1 MGRRVR
7 TPLPIGTRDQPNH
20 GRAGRHHVPPV
31 AVPVPSPRDR
41 MSRRRKLFATL
52 LRGIA
57 ISMLCAIPSVSAQTS
72 QKIHRL
78 AILELGSEESVR
90 HMSTAFQ
97 RGLRDL
103 GYVEGKDLLVERR
116 FADGHAE
123 RLPALATELVRTRP
137 DVIFAATTPAAHAAK
152 TASDS
157 IPIVIALASDPV
169 ASGFAASLARPGGNV
184 TGTSN
189 IQTDVDPKRLQILK
203 EAFPKVARVALLHA
217 GDRLAQIQLAS
228 AQRAGAALGIE
239 IVSMEARQA
248 GDYRKGFAAARSF
261 GIDAI
266 LVAANGQNRA
276 NRLLIFELAAEQRLP
291 AAYPE
296 GAYAEGGGLMSY
308 GTQYI
313 PLYYRAATF
322 VDKIFKGARPGE
334 LPIEQPTTFDL
345 VINLKAAKAAGLTIP
360 RSILT
365 RADRV
370 IE

>member
-1 MGRRVR
+1 
-7 TPLPIGTRDQPNH
+7 
-20 GRAGRHHVPPV
+20 
-31 AVPVPSPRDR
+31 
-41 MSRRRKLFATL
+41 MSRRCKLFALL
-52 LRGIA
+52 LRSIA
-57 ISMLCAIPSVSAQTS
+57 ISMLCAIPPASAQTS

-78 AILELGSEESVR
+78 AILELWSEEFGRNTSA
-90 HMSTAFQ
+90 AFE
-97 RGLRDL
+97 RGLKDL
-103 GYVEGKDLLVERR
+103 GYIEGKNLAVERR
-116 FADGHAE
+116 FADGRAE

-137 DVIFAATTPAAHAAK
+137 DVIFAPLTPAAHAAK
-152 TASDS
+152 TATDS

-203 EAFPKVARVALLHA
+203 EAFPKVARVALVHA

-228 AQRAGAALGIE
+228 AQRAGTALGIE
-239 IVSMEARQA
+239 IVSMEARQPD
-248 GDYRKGFAAARSF
+248 DYRRGFTAAKAHR
-261 GIDAI
+261 IDAI
-266 LVAANGQNRA
+266 LVAANGQNGA
-276 NRLLIFELAAEQRLP
+276 NHLLIFGLAAEQRL
-291 AAYPE
+291 AAIYPE
-296 GAYAEGGGLMSY
+296 AWYAENGGLMSY
-308 GTQYI
+308 GTQST

-345 VINLKAAKAAGLTIP
+345 VVNLKVAKAAGLTIP
-360 RSILT
+360 RLILT

>member
-1 MGRRVR
+1 
-7 TPLPIGTRDQPNH
+7 
-20 GRAGRHHVPPV
+20 
-31 AVPVPSPRDR
+31 
-41 MSRRRKLFATL
+41 MSRRRKVFALL
-52 LRGIA
+52 LRGIT
-57 ISMLCAIPSVSAQTS
+57 ISMLCAIPPASAQTS

-78 AILELGSEESVR
+78 AILELLSEESGR
-90 HMSTAFQ
+90 NTSAAFQ
-97 RGLRDL
+97 RGLKDL
-103 GYVEGKDLLVERR
+103 GYIEGKNLAVERR
-116 FADGHAE
+116 FADGRAE
-123 RLPALATELVRTRP
+123 RLPALAAELVRTRP
-137 DVIFAATTPAAHAAK
+137 DVIFAPSTPAAHAAK

-203 EAFPKVARVALLHA
+203 EAFPKVARVALVHA

-248 GDYRKGFAAARSF
+248 GDYRKGLATAKSR

-266 LVAANGQNRA
+266 LVAANGQNRV
-276 NRLLIFELAAEQRLP
+276 NSLLIFELAADQRLP
-291 AAYPE
+291 AIYPSPE
-296 GAYAEGGGLMSY
+296 YSDRGGLMSY
-308 GTQYI
+308 GTLSA

-334 LPIEQPTTFDL
+334 LPIEQPTTFDF
-345 VINLKAAKAAGLTIP
+345 VVNLKAAKAAGLTIP